1 MPIRTIIVDD
11 EELGRKRISDLLK
24 SEPDV
29 EVVAEC
35 ADAASATQAIARE
48 KPDLLLL
55 DIQMPEQD
63 GFTVIEA
70 MAEDERPVVVF
81 VTAYD
86 QYALRAFE
94 SQALDYLLKPFNRA
108 RFQKVMQ
115 RVRTQIARKQRDE
128 VDERLASLIKQV
140 RGPSKF
146 LGRIVIRS
154 TGRVSFLH
162 VDDVDWFEACANY
175 VQLHVGK
182 ECHLLRVTMGALEK
196 QLDPDKFVRIHR
208 CTIVRIDCIKELLS
222 SFEGDYLVIL
232 RDGTRLNLS
241 RGYRHHFEQVVEP
254 VLGA

>member
-11 EELGRKRISDLLK
+11 EELGRKRISALLK
-24 SEPDV
+24 SETDV
-29 EVVAEC
+29 EIVAEC
-35 ADAASATQAIARE
+35 GDAASAHEAIARE
-48 KPDLLLL
+48 RPDLLLL

-70 MAEDERPVVVF
+70 MAEEQRPVVVF

-94 SQALDYLLKPFNRA
+94 AQALDYLLKPFNRT

-115 RVRTQIARKQRDE
+115 RVRTQIARRQRDE
-128 VDERLASLIKQV
+128 VDQRLASLIKQV
-140 RGPSKF
+140 RGGSKY

-154 TGRVSFLH
+154 AGRISFLN

-182 ECHLLRVTMGALEK
+182 ECHLLRGTMGALEK
-196 QLDPDKFVRIHR
+196 QLDPEKFVRIHR
-208 CTIVRIDCIKELLS
+208 RTIVQIDRIKEMLS
-222 SFEGDYLVIL
+222 SFEGEYLVVL
-232 RDGTRLNLS
+232 RDGARLSLS
-241 RGYRHHFEQVVEP
+241 RGYRHHFDQVVEP
-254 VLGA
+254 GLRV

>member
-11 EELGRKRISDLLK
+11 EELGRKRLSALLK
-24 SEPDV
+24 SEADV
-29 EVVAEC
+29 EIVAEC
-35 ADAASATQAIARE
+35 GDAGDANQAIARE

-63 GFTVIEA
+63 GFSVIEA
-70 MAEDERPVVVF
+70 MEEEQRPVVVF

-94 SQALDYLLKPFNRA
+94 AQALDYLLKPFNRA

-115 RVRTQIARKQRDE
+115 RVRVQIARQQRDE

-140 RGPSKF
+140 RGPSKY

-154 TGRVSFLH
+154 AGRVLFLH

-175 VQLHVGK
+175 VQLHVGDK
-182 ECHLLRVTMGALEK
+182 SHLLRGTMSTLEK
-196 QLDPDKFVRIHR
+196 QLDPEKFVRIHR
-208 CTIVRIDCIKELLS
+208 STIVRIDRIKELLS
-222 SFEGDYLVIL
+222 SFDGDYVVIL
-232 RDGTRLNLS
+232 RDGTRLSLS
-241 RGYRHHFEQVVEP
+241 RGYRHRFDQVVESGLR
-254 VLGA
+254 V

>member
-11 EELGRKRISDLLK
+11 EELGRNRISALLK
-24 SEPDV
+24 AEPDV
-29 EVVAEC
+29 EIVAEC
-35 ADAASATQAIARE
+35 GDATSANQAIARE
-48 KPDLLLL
+48 KPDLVLL
-55 DIQMPEQD
+55 DIQMPKQD

-70 MAEDERPVVVF
+70 MPEGERPVVVF

-94 SQALDYLLKPFNRA
+94 AQALDYLLKPFNRA
-108 RFQKVMQ
+108 RFQRVLQ

-140 RGPSKF
+140 RSPGKY

-182 ECHLLRVTMGALEK
+182 ECHLLRATMGTIEK

-208 CTIVRIDCIKELLS
+208 GTIVRIDRIKELLS
-222 SFEGDYLVIL
+222 SFEGDYLVVL

-241 RGYRHHFEQVVEP
+241 RGYRQHFEQIVEP